1 MRNTRG
7 LLLELAEV
15 AALALG
21 LYLVI
26 TFALQTVHVIGLSMY
41 PTVDDQDYLIALKL
55 PYRFHAPERGDI
67 VIMRDPYDPSRDF
80 IKRIVA
86 GPGDRIVVREGKVF
100 VNDRLM
106 QEPYISQPW
115 SDSWPPSGREQT
127 LGADQFF
134 VMGDNRNH
142 SSDSRMFGP
151 INRNQ
156 IEAQAWLRFLPL
168 SNFGIIGGQPPKMTD
183 QTLPTP
189 A

>member
-1 MRNTRG
+1 MRSTRG

-41 PTVDDQDYLIALKL
+41 PTVDDQDYLIALKV
-55 PYRFHAPERGDI
+55 PYRLHAPQRGDI
-67 VIMRDPYDPSRDF
+67 VIMRDPYDRSRDF
-80 IKRIVA
+80 IKRVV
-86 GPGDRIVVREGKVF
+86 GVPGDRFVVRDGKVF
-100 VNDRLM
+100 INERELA
-106 QEPYISQPW
+106 EPYVVRPW
-115 SDSWPPSGREQT
+115 NDSWPPSGQEQT
-127 LGADQFF
+127 LGPDQYF

-142 SSDSRMFGP
+142 SSDSRIFGP
-151 INRNQ
+151 VNRDQ
-156 IEAQAWLRFLPL
+156 IEAQAWLRVFPL
-168 SNFGIIGGQPPKMTD
+168 SHFGFIGGPAPRMTT

>member
-26 TFALQTVHVIGLSMY
+26 WFSLQTVHVIGLSMY

-55 PYRFHAPERGDI
+55 PYRFHAPQRGDI
-67 VIMRDPYDPSRDF
+67 VIMRDPYDPTRDF
-80 IKRIVA
+80 IKRVIGV
-86 GPGDRIVVREGKVF
+86 PGDRIVLRDGKVF
-100 VNDRLM
+100 INEHQVS
-106 QEPYISQPW
+106 EPYIVQPW
-115 SDSWPPSGREQT
+115 SDSWPPSGQEQK
-127 LGADQFF
+127 LGPDQFF

-142 SSDSRMFGP
+142 SSDSRMFGS

-156 IEAQAWLRFLPL
+156 IEAQASLRVFPL
-168 SNFGIIGGQPPKMTD
+168 SHFGVIGGQPPRITP